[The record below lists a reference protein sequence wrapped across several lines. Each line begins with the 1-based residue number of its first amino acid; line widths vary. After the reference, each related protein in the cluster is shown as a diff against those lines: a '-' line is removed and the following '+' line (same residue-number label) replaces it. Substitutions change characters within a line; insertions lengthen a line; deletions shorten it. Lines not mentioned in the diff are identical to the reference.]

1 VRKEVIN
8 MSKLRAAINDSWVG
22 RRLASMPPQ
31 LKQQIAS
38 RTPWRDGTSFNAS
51 YDEALAAGGDR
62 TELGKVFF
70 AHEGREIHKWIQYL
84 RAYDE
89 QFGPYRAGF
98 PLPDGS
104 RRPLRILE
112 IGVAQGGSLQ
122 LWREYFGPEAVIFG
136 IDIDPR
142 VEAVDDA
149 DLEVR
154 IGSQA
159 DPEFLRRVVADM
171 GGVDI
176 VLDDG
181 SHQARHMR
189 TTFGRLF
196 PLLSDGGLYA
206 VEDLHTMYWWRFG
219 GGYRRKGTFIEVV
232 KQLIDDMHALYHSA
246 GDKVG
251 VAAATQIP
259 KITVYDSIVFI
270 EKAVHG
276 RPIEVQFGTKS
287 F

>member
-1 VRKEVIN
+1 
-8 MSKLRAAINDSWVG
+8 MSKLAAAINDSWVG
-22 RRLASMPPQ
+22 RIIASMPPRVRQ
-31 LKQQIAS
+31 KIAS
-38 RTPWRDGTSFNAS
+38 ATPWRDGTSFNSS

-62 TELGKVFF
+62 TEFGKVFF
-70 AHEGREIHKWIQYL
+70 AHKGREIHKWIQYL

-89 QFGPYRAGF
+89 QFGPYRHGF

-122 LWREYFGPEAVIFG
+122 LWREFFGPEAVVFG

-142 VEAVDDA
+142 VKAVDDP

-154 IGSQA
+154 VGSQT
-159 DPEFLRRVVADM
+159 DPEFLRRVVAEM

-181 SHQARHMR
+181 SHQARHIR
-189 TTFGRLF
+189 TSFDVLF

-206 VEDLHTMYWWRFG
+206 VEDLHASYWWRFG
-219 GGYRRKGTFIEVV
+219 GGYRRRGTFIEVV
-232 KQLIDDMHALYHSA
+232 KQLIDDMHAWYHSA

-259 KITVYDSIVFI
+259 KITVYDSIAFI
-270 EKAVHG
+270 EKAGHG
-276 RPIEVQFGTKS
+276 RPVKVRFGQKS